1 MEDVFNKL
9 YTKDVTGR
17 IKKNQGLNYLSWTW
31 AWAEVKKEYPDANY
45 EIKRFGEDKLPYVH
59 DENTG
64 YMVFTEV
71 TIRATTHEMWLPVMD
86 GANKA
91 MKSKPYKYM
100 TKKGERVC
108 QAASMFDVNKAIMR
122 CLTKNLAMFG
132 LGLHIYAGEDLPE
145 PPPEPKIRR
154 KTIESIKQLQK
165 EFEAIADLDQQNKMI
180 LANHIFKN
188 LLQAEDFEK
197 ASELNGQ
204 RAVEYLC
211 KKIGEYERKE
221 EVEAPKEAAEEPE
234 QVELMDKAG
243 KPNDK

>member
-1 MEDVFNKL
+1 MQTSDIFTNL

-17 IKKNQGLNYLSWTW
+17 IEKNQGLSYLSWAW

-45 EIKRFGEDKLPYVH
+45 TIKRFGEHDLPYVY

-71 TIRATTHEMWLPVMD
+71 TIGDTTHEMWLPVMD
-86 GANKA
+86 GASKA
-91 MKSKPYKYM
+91 MKSQPYKYM
-100 TKKGERVC
+100 TKKGEKVC
-108 QAASMFDVNKAIMR
+108 LAATMFDVNKAIMR

-145 PPPEPKIRR
+145 APPEPPM
-154 KTIESIKQLQK
+154 K
-165 EFEAIADLDQQNKMI
+165 EETAQAINNKMI
-180 LANHIFKN
+180 EFSKVAKLDDKN
-188 LLQAEDFEK
+188 KTILNNYILDEYLHTQVIADATET
-197 ASELNGQ
+197 NGQ
-204 RAVEYLC
+204 RAIRYLD
-211 KKIGEYERKE
+211 KKIKQYQPTTD
-221 EVEAPKEAAEEPE
+221 EVE